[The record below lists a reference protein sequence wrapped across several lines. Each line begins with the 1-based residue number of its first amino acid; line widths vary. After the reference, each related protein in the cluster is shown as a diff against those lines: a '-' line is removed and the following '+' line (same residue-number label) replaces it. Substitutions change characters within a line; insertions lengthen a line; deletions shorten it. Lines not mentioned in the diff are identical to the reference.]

1 MGNIEF
7 FNTVLGL
14 PRDATAAFL
23 LHLIKETLGQSEVLA
38 RLPRKLAIVE
48 AGRIRLRPA

>member
-1 MGNIEF
+1 MLE
-7 FNTVLGL
+7 L
-14 PRDATAAFL
+14 PRDATAACI
-23 LHLIKETLGQSEVLA
+23 LHLLEEILRQSEVLA